1 MYNNVRDHGRV
12 LNGPNDK
19 RDKSLSASY
28 IMSLHRM
35 LKMCLERAGMEQ
47 FIICNLC
54 NNVVLS
60 QSGENE
66 MKVLKPEYIKAH
78 LAETDRRGFLA
89 MMFLELKFYMLSA
102 AEQTAVHEAELSLK
116 T

>member
-1 MYNNVRDHGRV
+1 
-12 LNGPNDK
+12 
-19 RDKSLSASY
+19 
-28 IMSLHRM
+28 
-35 LKMCLERAGMEQ
+35 
-47 FIICNLC
+47 
-54 NNVVLS
+54 
-60 QSGENE
+60 